1 MAGLTVLAALALAA
15 PARAQ
20 EEEGVFID
28 PDSPSGKEYQLP
40 LESERRQAD
49 PSRKPSDA
57 IVQGA
62 RNSPIFGAGIVTGD
76 DGEAATN
83 GAGQRPARP
92 AERDEPAKGGSDAGR
107 EAQPRDAERDGDAEV
122 LQAATSNPGPPD
134 GGIGVPLT
142 IGGVAV
148 GVLLLGGLAGLLLRR
163 RA

>member
-1 MAGLTVLAALALAA
+1 MAGLALLALLALAA
-15 PARAQ
+15 PVRAQ
-20 EEEGVFID
+20 EEDGVYID

-49 PSRKPSDA
+49 PSREPSDG

-62 RNSPIFGAGIVTGD
+62 RNSPIFGAGIVSRD
-76 DGEAATN
+76 DGEVAKNGSRRRTARSAAS
-83 GAGQRPARP
+83 GGE
-92 AERDEPAKGGSDAGR
+92 AE
-107 EAQPRDAERDGDAEV
+107 PRDAERDGDAEV

-134 GGIGVPLT
+134 GGIGVSLT

-148 GVLLLGGLAGLLLRR
+148 AVLLLGGLTGLLLRR